1 MLVQRTSQQLPTRM
15 LDLQARPRK
24 VWIDVAQSRGRKQGS
39 TVRRR
44 HSKLQRLRRW
54 DIVRANPWQD
64 QLAAEE
70 A

>member
-1 MLVQRTSQQLPTRM
+1 MLVQRTSQQLHTRL

-24 VWIDVAQSRGRKQGS
+24 VWIDVEQIRGRKQES

-44 HSKLQRLRRW
+44 HSKLQRVKRG
-54 DIVRANPWQD
+54 DIGRANPWLG